1 MQPLISVIVPIY
13 NVEDC
18 LPLCLDSLC
27 RQSLKNIEILLVDDA
42 SPDRCSEICEQY
54 AMHDPR
60 IKVFHHK
67 KNKGL
72 SAARNTGI
80 QHAISDYLMFV
91 DSDDWVHEDFCKD
104 AYECAINNN
113 ADLVMFGYQHIQN
126 NTLLD
131 KQAQYLTHTVP
142 DGFRNHEDAIN
153 LTFTAFGMVAWNKL
167 YQRKLFENILYPDG
181 QVFEDSATS
190 YKLVWKAANVYCMNK
205 VLYYRYLRPG
215 SITMRKP
222 TREMVRERFK
232 VYWRQCCDLSEWGFH
247 SVQQDQFKVYA
258 ALTYCI
264 QTPLDFTD
272 SYYSIAANVLQ
283 NVIIVP
289 SGFTRRRKF
298 LIKLFKISPNL
309 FNFVCTL
316 CNKQVH

>member
-54 AMHDPR
+54 AMHNPR

-113 ADLVMFGYQHIQN
+113 ADLVMFGYQYIQDK
-126 NTLLD
+126 THFD
-131 KQAQYLTHTVP
+131 KQTQSLTNTVP
-142 DGFRNHEDAIN
+142 DGFRNHEEAIN

-167 YQRKLFENILYPDG
+167 YQRKLFDNILYPDG
-181 QVFEDSATS
+181 QIFEDSATS
-190 YKLVWKAANVYCMNK
+190 YKLVWKAANVYCMK
-205 VLYYRYLRPG
+205 KILYYHYRRPG

-232 VYWRQCCDLSEWGFH
+232 VYWQQYCDLTEWGFRSEH
-247 SVQQDQFKVYA
+247 QQYFIINNS
-258 ALTYCI
+258 LNYCMQI
-264 QTPLDFTD
+264 PLDFTD
-272 SYYSIAANVLQ
+272 PYSSITADVLRK
-283 NVIIVP
+283 VKKIP

-298 LIKLFKISPNL
+298 LIKLFKISPIL
-309 FNFVCTL
+309 FNFVCIL
-316 CNKQVH
+316 WNKHVR

>member
-113 ADLVMFGYQHIQN
+113 ADLVMFGYQYIQDK
-126 NTLLD
+126 THLD

-181 QVFEDSATS
+181 QIFEDTATS
-190 YKLVWKAANVYCMNK
+190 YKLVWKAANVYCMK
-205 VLYYRYLRPG
+205 KILYYHYLRPG
-215 SITMRKP
+215 SIIRSKP
-222 TREMVRERFK
+222 TRNMVRNRFK
-232 VYWRQCCDLSEWGFH
+232 VCWQQCCDLSKWGFH
-247 SVQQDQFKVYA
+247 SEQQDQFKVYT
-258 ALTYCI
+258 ALTYCM

-272 SYYSIAANVLQ
+272 SYYSIAANVLR
-283 NVIIVP
+283 NVINVP

-298 LIKLFKISPNL
+298 LIKLFKISPGL
-309 FNFVCTL
+309 FNLVCAL
-316 CNKQVH
+316 WNKQVH